1 MTGSRRV
8 VVVGAGAWGLPAAA
22 ELARRGHPVT
32 LVDRVAPAHRLGS
45 SAGPTRIWRLAHPDR
60 LRVRLARRGLAAWR
74 RLEARSGQQLLLGS
88 GLLWR
93 GEGHGEVAAALAG
106 EGVTHEVVGAADVT
120 GVFPGL
126 RPNGL
131 DAVWQPEAG
140 AVLAA
145 AAMAVQLRLL
155 REAGG
160 VVREGVTVRAIEP
173 TAHGVRVVASDGATD
188 ADVAVIA
195 AGPWS
200 RRLLLPLGVD
210 VPLRAVVQQVTYVGG
225 PGDEALPCLIEVPAS
240 GPALYAMPTPGRGYK
255 IGIDAELRTLDPDRD
270 DLDPDRTPSPRAD
283 ALVSARVARDLPGM
297 SPVVTGSDVC
307 CWTYGPRGEFVVDT
321 AAGGR
326 VVLGCG
332 DSGEGFKFSALMG
345 EVLADLAEGRV
356 PDADVAALG
365 LARFGG
371 VVPPPP
377 PVEALGR
384 I

>member
-1 MTGSRRV
+1 MARPQRIA
-8 VVVGAGAWGLPAAA
+8 VVGAGAWGLPAAA
-22 ELARRGHPVT
+22 VLAGRGHAVT
-32 LVDRVAPAHRLGS
+32 LLDRAGPAHRLAS

-60 LRVRLARRGLAAWR
+60 LRVRLARRGTQAWR
-74 RLEARSGQQLLLGS
+74 RLEAASGRALLLET

-93 GEGHGEVAAALAG
+93 GEGRVEVAAALAA
-106 EGVTHEVVGAADVT
+106 EGVPHEEVAAAEVGR
-120 GVFPGL
+120 VFPGL
-126 RPNGL
+126 RADGL

-145 AAMAVQLRLL
+145 DAMAAQLALL
-155 REAGG
+155 LARGG
-160 VVREGVTVRAIEP
+160 IVVEGSAVTALEPRAD
-173 TAHGVRVVASDGATD
+173 GVRVVTGSAVLDVD
-188 ADVAVIA
+188 AVVVA

-200 RRLLLPLGVD
+200 RPLLVPLGVD
-210 VPLRAVVQQVTYVGG
+210 VPLRTVVQQVSYVGG
-225 PGDEALPCLIEVPAS
+225 PQDEGLPCLIEVPAS

-255 IGIDAELRTLDPDRD
+255 IGIDAELRTLDTDRD
-270 DLDPDRTPSPRAD
+270 DMDPDRTPSPRAD

-307 CWTYGPRGEFVVDT
+307 VWTYGPAGELVVDT
-321 AAGGR
+321 AADGR
-326 VVLGCG
+326 VVYACG

-345 EVLADLAEGRV
+345 EVLADLAEGRA

-365 LARFGG
+365 LGRFGG
-371 VVPPPP
+371 ALPPPP